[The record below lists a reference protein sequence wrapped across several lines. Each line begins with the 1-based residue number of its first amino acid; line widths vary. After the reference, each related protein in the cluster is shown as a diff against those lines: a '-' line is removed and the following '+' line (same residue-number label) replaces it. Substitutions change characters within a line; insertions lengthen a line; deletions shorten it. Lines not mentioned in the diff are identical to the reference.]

1 MFLKNTFFNSSL
13 LQLSTPLEQFA
24 ILDSFEVIDLI
35 QTKLA
40 FFEGNSYLLLPFNYH
55 TSIFL
60 SNYDFS
66 FLQQII
72 SITLIICVF
81 LDYLLVSNSL
91 IISSFNNVILF
102 CHDLTLKQLG
112 KININFVFIL
122 LTIAFFI
129 TSSNVFG
136 MITYTLTPTSQLSL
150 TFFIAAWFIHYI
162 NISSIILH
170 NAKFFS
176 LFFPTG
182 SPLALSLL
190 IVPIETISYFFRK
203 ISLSVRLFAN
213 MMAGHTLL
221 KVIIGFIYSYLL
233 TFEIF
238 VIFISLSS
246 LLLINPLLI
255 ALTSLE
261 LGVAFIQGYVF
272 LSLSSM
278 YATDAKDLH

>member
-1 MFLKNTFFNSSL
+1 MICFQNFFNYNLNSL
-13 LQLSTPLEQFA
+13 TTPLEQFA
-24 ILDSFEVIDLI
+24 ILDSLELIDLL
-35 QTKLA
+35 QSKLIGYESNYISLPS
-40 FFEGNSYLLLPFNYH
+40 FSYQ
-55 TSIFL
+55 TSIFF

-72 SITLIICVF
+72 SITLILAVF
-81 LDYLLVSNSL
+81 LDYFLVSNS
-91 IISSFNNVILF
+91 IVISTFNNIVLF

-112 KININFVFIL
+112 KTNINFIFIL

-162 NISSIILH
+162 NFSSIILH

-182 SPLALSLL
+182 SPLALSFL

-221 KVIIGFIYSYLL
+221 KVIVGFIYSYLL
-233 TFEIF
+233 TFEVF
-238 VIFISLSS
+238 VLFISVSS